1 MSDQKISRIIK
12 FVDLRPLQFN
22 KQILIC
28 LMIIISSSFMLF
40 KGNSLLLH
48 YDLYTSRWMI
58 YAPFACVLL
67 IWGLY
72 LLKNLEKRQIDF
84 FLYEGCA
91 GIYLTAE
98 LFPLSY
104 SFGVQVSHIIPA
116 IVWILILL
124 DIPMLLSMIW
134 ARIKLFNGSLKT
146 KKSYYSIGGTITL
159 VLIITPLTNFLLN
172 QTPIDMH
179 YVIADI
185 CMFIFSYAMSVLL
198 ISFGNYYVAQKY
210 KNIIR
215 LYEDEKARTNRMR
228 KGSHDTRKS
237 KR

>member
-1 MSDQKISRIIK
+1 
-12 FVDLRPLQFN
+12 LRPADMGFV
-22 KQILIC
+22 LIEE
-28 LMIIISSSFMLF
+28 F
-40 KGNSLLLH
+40 GEEA
-48 YDLYTSRWMI
+48 DR
-58 YAPFACVLL
+58 
-67 IWGLY
+67 
-72 LLKNLEKRQIDF
+72 F

-172 QTPIDMH
+172 QTPID
-179 YVIADI
+179 
-185 CMFIFSYAMSVLL
+185 
-198 ISFGNYYVAQKY
+198 G
-210 KNIIR
+210 
-215 LYEDEKARTNRMR
+215 
-228 KGSHDTRKS
+228 
-237 KR
+237 